1 MILDK
6 IGRKKFSLIITTK
19 NILDRTLHKLN
30 VFCFFDTFIKYE
42 KDISYILLY
51 NQILIFQYLN
61 DSYFIYNKN
70 NAKII
75 TNHCQIVNGFFSL
88 NQKTNKIFL
97 LCINGDSI
105 FLKENELDK
114 HKTKLKTYTK
124 ISSTNINFN
133 ERYNYNSIYE
143 FNFRHFMLFFKSKLI
158 LFEKYDKVSIII
170 QNVDISFSNMPI
182 LINFRGEELI
192 LKSSGN
198 YFYKL
203 TLTNHVNPMYTIL
216 NEVTL
221 NFNNDKYFDL
231 IETLKLIIFY
241 NCEILKHNFCDL
253 KKIIVDIFHSN
264 NIFSYVEN
272 LEQILSEE
280 NINFFLFHNIE
291 NHKFKTII
299 IFSLIHEKHN
309 FFNKILSLVL
319 KSKTICH
326 DQDEEFINFNQNHT
340 YQYLII
346 YIIEIIFEVF
356 QKVANVN
363 LKSLLEEFFIKII
376 QRSLILEESFKHIS
390 YYLDEKFNKGRNN
403 EENYSKIL
411 QLILD

>member
-133 ERYNYNSIYE
+133 ER
-143 FNFRHFMLFFKSKLI
+143 
-158 LFEKYDKVSIII
+158 
-170 QNVDISFSNMPI
+170 
-182 LINFRGEELI
+182 
-192 LKSSGN
+192 
-198 YFYKL
+198 
-203 TLTNHVNPMYTIL
+203 
-216 NEVTL
+216 TL
-221 NFNNDKYFDL
+221 N
-231 IETLKLIIFY
+231 
-241 NCEILKHNFCDL
+241 
-253 KKIIVDIFHSN
+253 
-264 NIFSYVEN
+264 
-272 LEQILSEE
+272 
-280 NINFFLFHNIE
+280 
-291 NHKFKTII
+291 
-299 IFSLIHEKHN
+299 
-309 FFNKILSLVL
+309 
-319 KSKTICH
+319 
-326 DQDEEFINFNQNHT
+326 
-340 YQYLII
+340 
-346 YIIEIIFEVF
+346 
-356 QKVANVN
+356 
-363 LKSLLEEFFIKII
+363 
-376 QRSLILEESFKHIS
+376 
-390 YYLDEKFNKGRNN
+390 
-403 EENYSKIL
+403 
-411 QLILD
+411 